1 MSCFKGTR
9 VRLLNEIAS
18 WIASDDPSL
27 APIYVLDGVA
37 GIGKSTIAKTVAENA
52 AGINTLGASFFFS
65 RNDDKRKT
73 AKTFFSTIAYQLA
86 HYDKDFADEI
96 HEALLRTPHVVT
108 QMPVKQYSTLIAE
121 PLKKYFTVAGNP
133 ILIVI
138 DALDECEHDGDTLLK
153 VFADSIKNMPRLK
166 LFITTRPE
174 YHIRN
179 VLDRY
184 HHLKRFHLQDIEK
197 SVVQS
202 DIRLYLDFH
211 LSENQVQDEFPG
223 IQITWKPAEKDMEL
237 LIESCGTLFIIA
249 STAVKF
255 ILDSKRSDPGKQ
267 LSRLLRGLSRQDF
280 SGSKHTTVMDSLY
293 KQILLSA
300 VPDDDDSDN
309 EEEDDWFGHY
319 QIVVGTIVALQYP
332 LPCFALSA
340 VVDLAPDDVKRALCH
355 LYSLVAPTGQDL
367 TFQVHHKSFP
377 DFVTSDSRCARRFLI
392 DLPMRH
398 LELGKRCLKLL
409 DCHLKPNICNLGS
422 RDRFND
428 NIYLQLRYLTQDR
441 ISKEIVYASTHWA
454 THLDR
459 ASKLDSEAE
468 HLLERFASEHLL
480 DWLEVLSIIGQVD
493 TAYPS
498 LNRIGKLLVG
508 CVPCCILFD
517 TDG

>member
-1 MSCFKGTR
+1 VSCFKGTR
-9 VRLLNEIAS
+9 TRLLNEIAS
-18 WIASDDPSL
+18 WIANDDPSL

-73 AKTFFSTIAYQLA
+73 AKTFFPTIAYQLA

-96 HEALLRTPHVVT
+96 HKALLRTPHVVT
-108 QMPVKQYSTLIAE
+108 QMPVKQYSTLIME
-121 PLKKYFTVAGNP
+121 PLTEAFAVAGHP

-138 DALDECEHDGDTLLK
+138 DALDECEHDADALLK
-153 VFADSIKNMPRLK
+153 IFADSIKNMPRLK

-211 LSENQVQDEFPG
+211 LSEDHVRDEFPG
-223 IQITWKPAEKDMEL
+223 LQITWKPVEKDMKL
-237 LIESCGTLFIIA
+237 LIESCGILFIVA

-267 LSRLLRGLSRQDF
+267 LSRLLKGVSRQDL
-280 SGSKHTTVMDSLY
+280 SGSKYTTVMDSFY
-293 KQILLSA
+293 RQILLSA

-309 EEEDDWFGHY
+309 EDDYWFGHY
-319 QIVVGTIVALQYP
+319 QIVVGTVVALQYP
-332 LPCFALSA
+332 LPCSA
-340 VVDLAPDDVKRALCH
+340 FSAIVDLVPDDVKRALCH

-367 TFQVHHKSFP
+367 TFRVHHKSFP
-377 DFVTSDSRCARRFLI
+377 DFVTSASRCTGMFLI
-392 DLPMRH
+392 DLPTRH

-409 DCHLKPNICNLGS
+409 DRHLKPNIYNLDS
-422 RDRFND
+422 TDYFKD
-428 NIYLQLRYLTQDR
+428 NIDVLHLTHDR
-441 ISKEIVYASTHWA
+441 LSQEVVYASTHWA
-454 THLDR
+454 THLYS
-459 ASKLDSEAE
+459 ASKLDGEAE
-468 HLLERFASEHLL
+468 QLLEHFARKHLLN
-480 DWLEVLSIIGQVD
+480 WLEVLSMIGRVE

-498 LNRIGKLLVG
+498 LNGIGNLLVG
-508 CVPCCILFD
+508 YVPCYFTL
-517 TDG
+517 